1 MRRPQVANA
10 DSTWEDGCVAV
21 CVEPVIAHRL
31 PGEAEN
37 PAAASGSGVFHLTF
51 PRDQL
56 KRIRY
61 ENAKSDFK
69 SKVTLAPNFILSDA
83 NACPAGVRSI
93 PADDSAAKTD
103 DQRPPKFSSQHVES
117 ELPGLL
123 PNNQSR
129 HALCAIKRA
138 RCNYFR
144 EFSVKSLKLCL
155 NRAESAERQ

>member
-1 MRRPQVANA
+1 VDAF
-10 DSTWEDGCVAV
+10 VAV
-21 CVEPVIAHRL
+21 CRHPIIAPRL
-31 PGEAEN
+31 SAEAAKT
-37 PAAASGSGVFHLTF
+37 AAASGSGVIHLTF

-83 NACPAGVRSI
+83 NACPAGVNCI
-93 PADDSAAKTD
+93 PADDSAARTD